1 MNRLLVSCLLLFFI
15 LPRASGA
22 EEGEPLVLIVAN
34 TQAGRVSGLADLS
47 LIYRRKKLAWASG
60 ERLRPT
66 NLPPDHPLR
75 RSFSQHVLGSS
86 PESLAQYWNA
96 MYFQGV
102 SPPYV
107 LASEE
112 AVLRFVADT
121 PGAIGYVSACKADAR
136 VKPILWLMPDGA
148 LISQPP
154 ALKCGQDQER

>member
-1 MNRLLVSCLLLFFI
+1 MNRRLLFSLSLLLV
-15 LPRASGA
+15 LPGLSAA
-22 EEGEPLVLIVAN
+22 DEAEPLVLIVAN
-34 TQAGRVSGLADLS
+34 TQAGRVSGLTDLT
-47 LIYRRKKLAWASG
+47 LIYRRKKLVWVNG

-75 RSFSQHVLGSS
+75 RAFSQIVLGSS
-86 PESLAQYWNA
+86 PEGLAQYWNT

-102 SPPYV
+102 SPPHV

-136 VKPILWLMPDGA
+136 VKPALWLMPDGA
-148 LISQPP
+148 LTTQPP
-154 ALKCGQDQER
+154 ALKCSQD